1 MKYVIVGSGN
11 ISNTYLR
18 AVEHIEGSTIVGC
31 ISRRGRTPQAAGD
44 LPCWPDLSAV
54 DRDYDAVIVATPN
67 GLHHQSAIQAAE
79 AGKHVLVEK
88 PLEITLSAAD
98 RMIASAEAAGVVLAV
113 AYQRRTRP
121 DNMAL
126 KALLESGALGKRYSV
141 DVSCRFWRDQA
152 YYDSADYRGGY
163 AIDGGG
169 VFIQQGAH
177 HIDNYL
183 WLFGMP
189 VSVTSELATFAHQM
203 EAEDHGAAIFRH
215 ADGMIGTFVAST
227 CARPGFSARL
237 EFSCEKGSFTVTDDR
252 ITQWYIDGID
262 NPSEGLP
269 ETRSEGA
276 HSAVVTDTFGHQA
289 ILRDF
294 ANAVVS
300 GAAPLCSGRDARR
313 ATELVLQIY
322 KRRVE

>member
-1 MKYVIVGSGN
+1 MKYIIVGSGN

-18 AVEHIEGSTIVGC
+18 AVSHIADASIVGC
-31 ISRRGRTPQAAGD
+31 ISRRAKPPQSAPE
-44 LPCWPDLSAV
+44 LPCWPTLADV
-54 DRDYDAVIVATPN
+54 DCEYDAVIVTTPN
-67 GLHHQSAIQAAE
+67 GLHHQSAIEAAQ

-88 PLEITLSAAD
+88 PLDISLAAAD
-98 RMIASAEAAGVVLAV
+98 QMIACAEAAGVVLAV
-113 AYQRRTRP
+113 AFQRRTRP
-121 DNMAL
+121 DNIAL

-141 DVSCRFWRDQA
+141 DLSCRFWRDQA

-177 HIDNYL
+177 HIDNYI

-189 VSVTSELATFAHQM
+189 TRVTSELATFAHHM
-203 EAEDHGAAIFRH
+203 EAEDHGAALLRH
-215 ADGMIGTFVAST
+215 DDGMIGTIVAST

-252 ITQWYIDGID
+252 ITQWYIDGIE
-262 NPSEGLP
+262 NPAEGVT
-269 ETRSEGA
+269 ETTSEGA
-276 HSAVVTDTFGHQA
+276 RSAVVTDTSAHQA

-294 ANAVVS
+294 AHAVHH
-300 GAAPLCSGRDARR
+300 GTTPLCSGRDARR